1 MSVIRARLFLA
12 LCASSCLMTS
22 GGVTFA
28 AAPSPGAPAIGQVV
42 TVADAPVIKQA
53 IAAQKGHVVVVNMWA
68 TWCAPCVAEFPA
80 LVRLQHRYRKD
91 GLVVFAVSADLR
103 KDMDAKVKPF
113 LKAHGA
119 DFPQYLE
126 HASDPE
132 DFINAFDPK
141 WQGDLPQTFIY
152 DKSGRLAKVL
162 SGEQTDQSFTAAV
175 KPLLK

>member
-1 MSVIRARLFLA
+1 MSVPAHA
-12 LCASSCLMTS
+12 
-22 GGVTFA
+22 GA
-28 AAPSPGAPAIGQVV
+28 AVPDVA
-42 TVADAPVIKQA
+42 VADAPAIKQA

-103 KDMDAKVKPF
+103 KDVDTKVKPF

-152 DKSGRLAKVL
+152 DRSGRLARVL
-162 SGEQTDQSFTAAV
+162 SGEQSDNSFAVAV